1 MVFLFIILIIMLISI
16 ILSFSKIRI
25 QINNFRFQSQTK
37 RHINKEY
44 EVIIKLYI
52 LKIIPILKVNI
63 TKTKL
68 EKLKLK
74 EKIKDLDLKIIK
86 DNQQFDKKALTALK
100 ELNIGIKNIDL
111 YVDIGT
117 ENASLTSII
126 VPIVSTVISFILHKK
141 IKKFQNQV
149 FTINPIYINQNLVN
163 IYISGIFEIKMSHII
178 NIIYILNK
186 ERKKGVNKN
195 ERTSNRR
202 SYGYSYE

>member
-1 MVFLFIILIIMLISI
+1 M
-16 ILSFSKIRI
+16 
-25 QINNFRFQSQTK
+25 
-37 RHINKEY
+37 
-44 EVIIKLYI
+44 
-52 LKIIPILKVNI
+52 
-63 TKTKL
+63 
-68 EKLKLK
+68 
-74 EKIKDLDLKIIK
+74 
-86 DNQQFDKKALTALK
+86 
-100 ELNIGIKNIDL
+100 
-111 YVDIGT
+111 
-117 ENASLTSII
+117 TSII
-126 VPIVSTVISFILHKK
+126 VPIVSTVILFILHKK